1 MKLNKLKYYEFFA
14 GVGMA
19 RSGLGGGWDCL
30 YANDCD
36 RLKQLSYA
44 ANWGGEHFDG
54 RNVAEV
60 TSVDLNGLADLAWAS
75 FPCQDLS
82 QAGSKAG
89 LGESEGSVATRS
101 GAVWPFLSIIG
112 QLRVEGRHPAILALE
127 NVVGLLSSNGGADFR
142 ALCAS
147 LSENG
152 YRFGAIV
159 ADAAHFVPQSRPRVF
174 IIAVRREIPIPA
186 SLLTEMGKGPWH
198 PQVLLRSRAP
208 LPLADSENWLWWSPG
223 EPPHSKQFELQD
235 IIDLSD
241 GAEWNSGATTD
252 RLLGMMS
259 DAHRDRLAAAK
270 VAGHPMIGS
279 LYLRMR
285 PNGNAGN
292 IQRAE
297 ITFGSTLGCLR
308 TPKGG
313 ASRPR
318 IVVVEGS
325 RVRTRLLSVD
335 EAARLMG
342 LEGFILPAT
351 YNQCFRL
358 IGDGVVPAVVRFLAD
373 RLLEPLAKQARL
385 FIAAPG
391 DRKASA

>member
-1 MKLNKLKYYEFFA
+1 MNSTKLKYYEFFA

-19 RSGLGGGWDCL
+19 RSGLGGGWACL
-30 YANDCD
+30 FANDCD
-36 RLKQLSYA
+36 KLKKASYLE
-44 ANWGGEHFDG
+44 NWDDGHFDA
-54 RNVAEV
+54 RDVAAV
-60 TSVDLNGLADLAWAS
+60 SVADLDEFADLAWAS

-89 LGESEGSVATRS
+89 IGDAEGIALTRS
-101 GAVWPFLSIIG
+101 GAVWPFLNIVRG
-112 QLRVEGRHPAILALE
+112 LAREGRHPTILALE
-127 NVVGLLSSNGGADFR
+127 NVLGLLSSNGGADFR
-142 ALCAS
+142 AICAA
-147 LSENG
+147 LSDIG
-152 YRFGAIV
+152 YRFGAVI

-174 IIAVRREIPIPA
+174 VVAVRKEVPIPA
-186 SLLTEMGKGPWH
+186 SLQNDIGKGPWH
-198 PQVLLRSRAP
+198 SQVLLRTRAA
-208 LPLADSENWLWWSPG
+208 LPAEDAENWVWWSPG
-223 EPPHSKQFELQD
+223 DPPATKAFELED

-241 GAEWNSGATTD
+241 AAHWNTDEATE

-259 DAHRDRLAAAK
+259 DAHRKRLAAAK

-285 PNGNAGN
+285 PNGKAGN

-297 ITFGSTLGCLR
+297 IAFGPTLGCLR

-318 IVVVEGS
+318 IIVVEGE
-325 RVRTRLLSVD
+325 RVKTRLLSAR

-342 LEGFILPAT
+342 LQDFILPPT
-351 YNQCFRL
+351 YNECFRL

-373 RLLEPLAKQARL
+373 RLLEPLAKHAKA
-385 FIAAPG
+385 FITVPAN
-391 DRKASA
+391 RKASA